1 MDNPECIKTK
11 FSVTLI
17 YENVLNPITQEVK
30 TTLLEKTIKDVTPKQ
45 NVPNEYPQLFL
56 TENKCQLN
64 QKAIELTNFLIG
76 DLIDIRYADNGIN
89 GNVVPVIGNIN
100 VFDDKGGIKLMP
112 SLSFTYKG
120 KKNKDLSQYSKLQ
133 SPNGVEFFII
143 KHPTVDN
150 LFILSSE
157 LTLYEE
163 VNSEPLPD
171 LELTLD
177 DLEEDI
183 DSLEITSNYFNL

>member
-1 MDNPECIKTK
+1 MGNPECIKTK

-17 YENVLNPITQEVK
+17 YENVLNPVTQEVK

-45 NVPNEYPQLFL
+45 NVPNEHPQLFL